1 MQFNIVI
8 LGIINN
14 KKFFISNLLFIFRQS
29 EVIAR
34 DTRRMKY
41 IFVVKNGSFMIW
53 KRLDPDGHI
62 PKLSK
67 HDFDQKEDEKSL

>member
-14 KKFFISNLLFIFRQS
+14 KILFHIYYLFRQS

-34 DTRRMKY
+34 DTRRMKH
-41 IFVVKNGSFMIW
+41 IFVVKKGSFMIW

-67 HDFDQKEDEKSL
+67 HDFDQIEDEKSV